1 MPNILGIDPGGKT
14 GIAMLREKGTVTF
27 NDLEYVEIEGGYSG
41 FVNWWEDNWK
51 WLGFDVHGEWDIIV
65 ERFELRK
72 QDFVA
77 DITPKEIIGM
87 LKYWARIHDRELF
100 WAMAGAHKGLVTDE
114 ALKRAGLYPPRGQ
127 VKGGHSTDGMRLCA
141 YHRIKNLRDR
151 EFAARLFPK
160 SNNN

>member
-1 MPNILGIDPGGKT
+1 MNILGIDPGGKT
-14 GIAMLREKGTVTF
+14 GVALLPESG
-27 NDLEYVEIEGGYSG
+27 EPQYWEIEGGYEG
-41 FVNWWEDNWK
+41 FLTWWEYNW
-51 WLGFDVHGEWDIIV
+51 LLNGWDLSYNMQIIV

-87 LKYWARIHDRELF
+87 LKYWAHINNVSLWF
-100 WAMAGAHKGLVTDE
+100 AMPGAHKGLVTDE

-160 SNNN
+160 SSNDN